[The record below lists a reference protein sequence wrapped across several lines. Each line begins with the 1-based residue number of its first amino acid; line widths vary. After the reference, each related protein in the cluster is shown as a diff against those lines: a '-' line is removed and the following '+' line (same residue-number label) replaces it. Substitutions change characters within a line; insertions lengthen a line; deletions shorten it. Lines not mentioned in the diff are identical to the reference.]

1 MNGNSWL
8 FTLLDECVIDV
19 HGVVVVNHIETSG
32 EVIELD
38 IQLSLRDIK
47 SWCAS
52 TGNGTVDDWS
62 WVGVISVVELD
73 SRDCGNS
80 GNNAIKFHVNSF
92 YYKIN

>member
-1 MNGNSWL
+1 VDGNSW
-8 FTLLDECVIDV
+8 FVSTLSEESIVDV

-32 EVIELD
+32 EIIELD
-38 IQLSLRDIK
+38 IKLTLRDIK

-80 GNNAIKFHVNSF
+80 GNNAKEFHVNF
-92 YYKIN
+92 IIN